1 MEKDFYYIE
10 LYQEYK
16 NLLTENQADVFNL
29 YYLCDLSLGEIAEI
43 KGVSK
48 QGVSDNLSK
57 TRELLDDYENKLGLL
72 KKKGQLLEILNDDSL
87 EDKLS
92 KLTEIIGNL

>member
-1 MEKDFYYIE
+1 MEKDLFYIE

-16 NLLTENQADVFNL
+16 NLLTENQAEVFNL
-29 YYLCDLSLGEIAEI
+29 YYLCDLSLGEIAQI
-43 KGVSK
+43 KGVSR

-72 KKKGQLLEILNDDSL
+72 KKKMQLLEILNDSNN
-87 EDKLS
+87 EDKLQR
-92 KLTEIIGNL
+92 LTKIIGNL

>member
-1 MEKDFYYIE
+1 MEKDLFYIE

-16 NLLTENQADVFNL
+16 NLLTENQAEVFNL

-43 KGVSK
+43 KGVSR

-72 KKKGQLLEILNDDSL
+72 KKKMQLLEILNDSNN
-87 EDKLS
+87 EDKLQR
-92 KLTEIIGNL
+92 LTKIIGNL